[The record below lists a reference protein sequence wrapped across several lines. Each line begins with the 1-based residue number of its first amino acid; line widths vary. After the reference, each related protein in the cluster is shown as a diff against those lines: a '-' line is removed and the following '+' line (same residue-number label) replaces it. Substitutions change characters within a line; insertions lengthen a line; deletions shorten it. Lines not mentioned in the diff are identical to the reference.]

1 MNKTNLFAFFVYLF
15 LTNNSLAQTAAV
27 QAGNNV
33 SRITLQKAVD
43 IALKNNV
50 QVKQST
56 VSVQNSE
63 LILEQSKNNKLPS
76 VNGYTGLST
85 NFGRGIDFLTNTYTN
100 QTISNNNLGINADL
114 VIYQGGLLQNTIK
127 KNELDLKAT
136 EQDLLAMKNNTALNV
151 VLAYLNIL
159 NFEDQLTIAQSQS
172 DITKLQ
178 IDRTEKL
185 VRAGSLPQSNVFD
198 LKAQLANEE
207 TTIVNSQSNLD
218 IAKLNLLQLMND
230 PNTINIEL
238 DRISITAPT
247 SELYGATATQV
258 YDTAEDTQPAILA
271 SDLRTQSTIYNM
283 RMAEAGFRPSLSFSA
298 GAGSGYSSSG
308 KDIITREKLRYFT
321 QLNRNLSENVGL
333 NLSIPIFNK
342 FRNKTSLAQA
352 NLQKINAEL
361 TAQNARLTLRQNIE
375 QAYVNM
381 NNAAKRFDALT
392 VQVTALEESFRA
404 ADSRYNAGAIDF
416 VSYNLQKTNLDKA
429 KANQVQAKYDYVFRT
444 KILDFYQNK
453 PLTF

>member
-1 MNKTNLFAFFVYLF
+1 MNITKPIAFVVLLISSNLAF
-15 LTNNSLAQTAAV
+15 TQTAAV
-27 QAGNNV
+27 QAGNV
-33 SRITLQKAVD
+33 GTRINLQQAVD
-43 IALKNNV
+43 IALKNNI
-50 QVKQST
+50 QVKQSV

-63 LILEQSKNNKLPS
+63 LIFQQSKNNKLPS
-76 VNGYTGLST
+76 ANGYTGLST

-100 QTISNNNLGINADL
+100 QTISNNNLGLNVDMI
-114 VIYQGGLLQNTIK
+114 VYQGGLLQNTIK
-127 KNELDLKAT
+127 RNQLDLKAS
-136 EQDLLAMKNNTALNV
+136 EQDLLAMKNNTALQV

-172 DITKLQ
+172 EITKQQ

-207 TTIVNSQSNLD
+207 TTIVNSQSSLD
-218 IAKLNLLQLMND
+218 IAKLNLIQLMND
-230 PNTINIEL
+230 PNTTNVQL
-238 DRISITAPT
+238 DRISLNAPL
-247 SELYGATATQV
+247 SEAYGATATQV
-258 YDTAEDTQPAILA
+258 YDAAEDTQPAILA
-271 SDLRTQSTIYNM
+271 SDLRTQSTIYGM
-283 RMAEAGFRPSLSFSA
+283 KMAEAGFKPNLSFSA
-298 GAGSGYSSSG
+298 GVGSGYSTSG
-308 KDIITREKLRYFT
+308 KDIITREKIRYFT
-321 QLNRNLSENVGL
+321 QLNNNLSENIGL
-333 NLSIPIFNK
+333 SLNIPIFNK

-375 QAYVNM
+375 QAYVDM
-381 NNAAKRFDALT
+381 NNSAKRFEALS
-392 VQVTALEESFRA
+392 VQVSALEESFRA

-416 VSYNLQKTNLDKA
+416 VAYNLQKTNLDKA
-429 KANQVQAKYDYVFRT
+429 RANQVQAKYDYVFRT

>member
-1 MNKTNLFAFFVYLF
+1 MSIAKPITFIALLLSSNLAF
-15 LTNNSLAQTAAV
+15 SQTAAV
-27 QAGNNV
+27 QAGNTA
-33 SRITLQKAVD
+33 SRINLQQAVD
-43 IALKNNV
+43 IALKNNI
-50 QVKQST
+50 QVKQSI

-63 LILEQSKNNKLPS
+63 LVLQQAKSNMLPS
-76 VNGYTGLST
+76 VTGYSGLST

-100 QTISNNNLGINADL
+100 QTISNNNLGLNTDV

-127 KNELDLKAT
+127 RNTLDLKAT

-172 DITKLQ
+172 YITKQQ

-185 VRAGSLPQSNVFD
+185 VGAGSLPQSNLYD

-207 TTIVNSQSNLD
+207 TTIVNSQSSLD
-218 IAKLNLLQLMND
+218 IAKLNLIQLMND
-230 PNTINIEL
+230 PNTIAIEL
-238 DRISITAPT
+238 DRISITAP
-247 SELYGATATQV
+247 SSNGYDATATQV
-258 YDTAEDTQPAILA
+258 YNAAEDTQPAILA
-271 SDLRTQSTIYNM
+271 SDLRTQSTFYNLKI
-283 RMAEAGFRPSLSFSA
+283 AEAGFKPTLTFSA

-308 KDIITREKLRYFT
+308 KDILTREKIRYFT
-321 QLNRNLSENVGL
+321 QLNRNLSENLGL
-333 NLSIPIFNK
+333 NLNIPIFNK
-342 FRNKTSLAQA
+342 FRSKTNLAQA

-361 TAQNARLTLRQNIE
+361 TAQNARLTLRQTIE

-392 VQVTALEESFRA
+392 VQVSALEESFRA
-404 ADSRYNAGAIDF
+404 ADSRFNAGAIDF
-416 VSYNLQKTNLDKA
+416 VAYNLQKTNLDKA
-429 KANQVQAKYDYVFRT
+429 RANQVQAKYDYVFRT

>member
-1 MNKTNLFAFFVYLF
+1 MKVTKPLSIVFFLLFSEISF
-15 LTNNSLAQTAAV
+15 SQTAAV
-27 QAGNNV
+27 QAGSSNAK
-33 SRITLQKAVD
+33 ITLQQAVD
-43 IALKNNV
+43 IALKNNI

-63 LILEQSKNNKLPS
+63 LALQQAKNNKLPS
-76 VNGYTGLST
+76 VNGYTGIST
-85 NFGRGIDFLTNTYTN
+85 NFGRGIDFITNTYSTQTN
-100 QTISNNNLGINADL
+100 TNNNLGLNTDV

-127 KNELDLKAT
+127 KNELDLKASQ
-136 EQDLLAMKNNTALNV
+136 QDMAATKDNIALQV

-159 NFEDQLTIAQSQS
+159 NFEDQLSISQSQS
-172 DITKLQ
+172 DITKQQ

-185 VRAGSLPQSNVFD
+185 VRAGSLPQSNVYD

-207 TTIVNSQSNLD
+207 TQTVNAQSSLET
-218 IAKLNLLQLMND
+218 ARLTLVQLMND
-230 PNTINIEL
+230 TNYENVSL
-238 DRISITAPT
+238 DRISLTAPAAD
-247 SELYGATATQV
+247 SYGATPTQV
-258 YDTAEDTQPAILA
+258 YETAEKYQPAIKA
-271 SDLRTQSTIYNM
+271 ADLRIESNILGIK
-283 RMAEAGFRPSLSFSA
+283 MAESGLKPTVSFS
-298 GAGSGYSSSG
+298 GGLGSGYGSAG
-308 KDIITREKLRYFT
+308 KDFKTGQKLAYFT
-321 QLNRNLSENVGL
+321 QLNQNFAQNIGL

-342 FRNKTSLAQA
+342 YGTKTRIQQS
-352 NLQKINAEL
+352 NLQKISAEL
-361 TAQNARLTLRQNIE
+361 TAQSTRQTLRQNIE

-381 NNAAKRFDALT
+381 NNAAKRFESLT

-404 ADSRYNAGAIDF
+404 ADSRFNAGAIDF

>member
-1 MNKTNLFAFFVYLF
+1 MNITKLLAFTLF
-15 LTNNSLAQTAAV
+15 LLIINLGHSQTAAV
-27 QAGNNV
+27 QAAGNQ
-33 SRITLQKAVD
+33 RITLQQAVD
-43 IALKNNV
+43 IALKNNI

-63 LILEQSKNNKLPS
+63 LTLAQSKNNKLPA
-76 VNGYTGLST
+76 VNGYTGIST
-85 NFGRGIDFLTNTYTN
+85 NFGRGIDFITNTYSTQTN
-100 QTISNNNLGINADL
+100 TNNNLGINTD
-114 VIYQGGLLQNTIK
+114 VIIYQGGLLQNTIK
-127 KNELDLKAT
+127 KNELELKASQ
-136 EQDLLAMKNNTALNV
+136 QDMAAMKENISLQV

-185 VRAGSLPQSNVFD
+185 VRAGSLPQSNVYD

-207 TTIVNSQSNLD
+207 TQIVNSQSNLET
-218 IAKLNLLQLMND
+218 AKLTLLQLMND
-230 PNTINIEL
+230 TNFENVSL
-238 DRISITAPT
+238 DRISINTPS
-247 SELYGATATQV
+247 SEAYGASPTQV
-258 YDTAEDTQPAILA
+258 YEVAEKYQPAIKA
-271 SDLRTQSTIYNM
+271 ADLRIQSNIIGIK
-283 RMAEAGFRPSLSFSA
+283 MAEAGLKPTMRFS
-298 GAGSGYSSSG
+298 GGLGSGYGSAG
-308 KDIITREKLRYFT
+308 KDFKTGEKLGYFT
-321 QLNRNLSENVGL
+321 QINQNFAQNIGFD
-333 NLSIPIFNK
+333 LSIPIFNK
-342 FRNKTSLAQA
+342 WATKTRMQQS
-352 NLQKINAEL
+352 NLQKINSEL
-361 TAQNARLTLRQNIE
+361 AAQSTRQTLRQNIE

-404 ADSRYNAGAIDF
+404 ADSRFNAGAIDF

-429 KANQVQAKYDYVFRT
+429 KANQIQAKYDYVFRT

>member
-15 LTNNSLAQTAAV
+15 LSNNSFAQTAAV

-50 QVKQST
+50 QVKQSM

-63 LILEQSKNNKLPS
+63 LILQQSKNNKLPS

-100 QTISNNNLGINADL
+100 QTISNNNLGINTDL

-172 DITKLQ
+172 DITKQQ

-218 IAKLNLLQLMND
+218 IAKLNLIQLMND
-230 PNTINIEL
+230 PNTTTIEL

-247 SELYGATATQV
+247 SEAYGSTATQV
-258 YDTAEDTQPAILA
+258 YNAAEDTQPAILA
-271 SDLRTQSTIYNM
+271 SDFRTQSTIYNM
-283 RMAEAGFRPSLSFSA
+283 KMAEAGFKPSLSFSA

-333 NLSIPIFNK
+333 NLNIPIFNK